1 MPVSLPWA
9 MQSSSWRG
17 ENTVR
22 GGYENYP
29 GIYVPVDHTLTIGG
43 TGSLNAAPNAN
54 GRQYGCGIGG
64 GYEMAAGN
72 IVINSGTITANGGY
86 RSAGIGSANN
96 GNRCGN
102 ITITGGTVN
111 ATGGDYAAG
120 IGGSWS
126 TYVGCGNINV
136 SGGTINAQ
144 GGTNAPG
151 IGSGCFGGCGDITI
165 ADTVILVTATKGTNA
180 PNSIGAAD
188 SGSCGT
194 ITIAD
199 PSKVTQN

>member
-1 MPVSLPWA
+1 

-64 GYEMAAGN
+64 G
-72 IVINSGTITANGGY
+72 
-86 RSAGIGSANN
+86 
-96 GNRCGN
+96 
-102 ITITGGTVN
+102 
-111 ATGGDYAAG
+111 
-120 IGGSWS
+120 SWS

-136 SGGTINAQ
+136 SGGTINAR

-194 ITIAD
+194 IIIAD